1 MKIYIGKYKNT
12 WISPYVI
19 LEKFFWFRKNYD
31 AHENRPPKW
40 LQTICEWNVNFL
52 DTINPR
58 IEFVKIDK
66 YDVWD
71 FPESAGKILLPM
83 LKEVRK
89 QKQGS
94 PCVDDCDVPDHL
106 KSMNSPRVQDEWD
119 VDDNFHKR
127 FEWVLDEMI
136 FSFESLSNNW
146 EKQFRSGESDFVFE
160 DNGIGHGPNHTMVV
174 DYDGMKI
181 YQKRIQN
188 GFRLFGLY
196 YLTLWT

>member
-1 MKIYIGKYKNT
+1 MKVYISGYRNH
-12 WISPYVI
+12 WVSPFTI
-19 LEKFFWFRKNYD
+19 LEKVLFWKED
-31 AHENRPPKW
+31 IHEKKPPKW
-40 LQTICEWNVNFL
+40 LQTMCEWTVKFL

-66 YDVWD
+66 YDSWD
-71 FPESAGKILLPM
+71 FPETLGVITLPM

-89 QKQGS
+89 HKQGS

-136 FSFESLSNNW
+136 FSFESLSNDW
-146 EKQFRSGESDFVFE
+146 KKQFRSGECDFVFE
-160 DNGIGHGPNHTMVV
+160 DNGVGHGPNHTMVV
-174 DYDGMKI
+174 DYDGMRI

>member
-1 MKIYIGKYKNT
+1 MKIYIGKYKNHWT
-12 WISPYVI
+12 SPFSI
-19 LEKFFWFRKNYD
+19 LEKVLFWKDDIY
-31 AHENRPPKW
+31 EKKPPKW
-40 LQTICEWNVNFL
+40 LQTICEWNANFL

-106 KSMNSPRVQDEWD
+106 KSMNSPRVKDEWD